1 MNTDIEN
8 SEDIKTIVE
17 GFYTKVLKDPL
28 IGELFIKAN
37 FDLET
42 HIPVMVSFWE
52 SILLNK
58 NSYHGNPMVK
68 HIEMNRTITLEQDHF
83 DRWLMI
89 WTDTIRTQFC
99 GERAENAIL
108 RAGTIA
114 QIMQS
119 KLRQSEAG

>member
-1 MNTDIEN
+1 MNTDIQN

-17 GFYTKVLKDPL
+17 GFYTRVLKDPL
-28 IGELFIKAN
+28 IGELFVKAK
-37 FDLET
+37 FDLDT

-68 HIEMNRTITLEQDHF
+68 HIDMNKTIPLGQDHF
-83 DRWLMI
+83 DRWLTL
-89 WTDTIRTQFC
+89 WTETISACFS